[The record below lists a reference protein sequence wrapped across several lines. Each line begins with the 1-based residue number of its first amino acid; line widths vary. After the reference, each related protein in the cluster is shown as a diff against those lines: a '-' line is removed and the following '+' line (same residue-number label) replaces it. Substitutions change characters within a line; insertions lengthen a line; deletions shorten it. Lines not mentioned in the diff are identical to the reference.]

1 MSKKIIVKVLFLS
14 LFASTAVCN
23 AANLD
28 GVLYSKLPSD
38 KVQINLSSDGDFAE
52 PKIFSTKDPAR
63 VVFDFFGMNSTL
75 AKPNFNVKTG
85 AVDTLS
91 VVEVADRTRVVMDL
105 VQDAPYRVSR
115 DEGKFVIIVDS
126 PIREIVADK
135 AEPKPF
141 SIKPKLVVGK
151 QIKGVDFRRSKK
163 GGGRIVVDLS
173 DPSTVVGVKRLDG
186 EIVVDF
192 RKSTLDTSLE
202 KRLDVTDF
210 ATPVK
215 ALDVFQNGDDVRI
228 VIEPSGPFQQ
238 ISYQNDNIFTV
249 ILDPLE
255 KKKKKE
261 DKGTGYKGDKLS
273 MNFQGLEVR
282 AALSVIS
289 DFTGINI
296 IASDDVKGD
305 LTLNLKDVPWDQALD
320 LILETKGLAKREKGN
335 VIWVAPAQ
343 RLAEFERLQLEA
355 ENSSKALE
363 PLVTEVIQ
371 INYAKAKD
379 IKKVI
384 LEERKSSEDDSPA
397 QQILL
402 VTPGSSD
409 NNAGVSSSKD
419 ASLKIT
425 SDDRTNTLIITT
437 TESSLKVI
445 KTLIT
450 KLDSPVRQVM
460 VETRIVLAN
469 DTFSK
474 ELGAKLGFQ
483 RVVENATSGSSSLGN
498 VASSGTIGGA
508 NAIQQSLLD
517 GNEGIFN
524 AASTTSPNVDL
535 GASGAADSSP
545 ASYAFSLFKAG
556 TGYADIISL
565 ELSALEAEGTGK
577 IVSSPRLVT
586 SNQKEAV
593 ITTGQTRFIT
603 VGISPEGTPITVTR
617 DALLEMKVTP
627 QITPDDNV
635 ILDVDITQD
644 TFLTIDSI
652 RRNNIETQVNVE
664 NGETI
669 IIGGIYQEAQFDNV
683 TKVPLLGDL
692 PVLGRFFKKRSKQD
706 NRSELLIF
714 LTPKIINNELNMN

>member
-1 MSKKIIVKVLFLS
+1 MSKKITIINALFLS
-14 LFASTAVCN
+14 LVASSVCS
-23 AANLD
+23 AANLNE
-28 GVLYSKLPSD
+28 VLFSKLPSN
-38 KVQINLSSDGDFAE
+38 KVQINLSGDGDFPE

-63 VVFDFFGMNSTL
+63 VVFDFFGMKSKL
-75 AKPNFNVKTG
+75 DKPNFNIKSG

-91 VVEVADRTRVVMDL
+91 VVNVADRTRVVMDL
-105 VQDAPYRVSR
+105 LDNAPYRVSR
-115 DEGKFVIIVDS
+115 NANTFVINVDG
-126 PIREIVADK
+126 PERLIIKDK
-135 AEPKPF
+135 AKPQPF
-141 SIKPKLVVGK
+141 SVKPKLDVSRRV
-151 QIKGVDFRRSKK
+151 KGVDFRRSEK

-173 DPSTVVGVKRLDG
+173 DPSTIVGLKKIDG
-186 EIVVDF
+186 EVVVDF
-192 RKSTLDTSLE
+192 RKTTLDNSLE

-210 ATPVK
+210 ATTVR

-238 ISYQNDNIFTV
+238 VSYQNDNIFTV
-249 ILDPLE
+249 ILDPIE
-255 KKKKKE
+255 KKVEKK
-261 DKGTGYKGDKLS
+261 DDGSGYKGDKLS
-273 MNFQGLEVR
+273 MNFQGVEVR
-282 AALSVIS
+282 SVLSVIS
-289 DFTGINI
+289 DFTGLNI
-296 IASDDVKGD
+296 IASDDVTGD

-320 LILETKGLAKREKGN
+320 LILETKGLAKRQKGN

-355 ENSSKALE
+355 AQSSKALE
-363 PLVTEVIQ
+363 PLVTEVIE
-371 INYAKAKD
+371 INYAKAD
-379 IKKVI
+379 VIKGVI
-384 LEERKSSEDDSPA
+384 LEERDNSDSNPG
-397 QQILL
+397 QQILF
-402 VTPGSSD
+402 VQPGSADSSS
-409 NNAGVSSSKD
+409 NVSSDKD

-425 SDDRTNTLIITT
+425 ADERTNSLIITT
-437 TESSLKVI
+437 TESNLIGI
-445 KTLIT
+445 KALIA
-450 KLDSPVRQVM
+450 KLDSPIRQVM

-474 ELGAKLGFQ
+474 ELGAKLGLQ
-483 RVVENATSGSSSLGN
+483 RVVENAVAGSSNVGN
-498 VASSGTIGGA
+498 VASSGTLQGA
-508 NAIQQSLLD
+508 NNIQQSLLD
-517 GNEGIFN
+517 GNESVFN
-524 AASTTSPNVDL
+524 ASRLGAPNVDL
-535 GASGAADSSP
+535 GASGAADSAP

-565 ELSALEAEGTGK
+565 ELSALEAEGSGK

-586 SNQKEAV
+586 SNQKAAE

-617 DALLEMKVTP
+617 DALLKMLVTP

-635 ILDVDITQD
+635 ILDVNITQD

-652 RRNNIETQVNVE
+652 RRNNIATQVSVE

-692 PVLGRFFKKRSKQD
+692 PVLGRLFKKRSRQD

-714 LTPKIINNELNMN
+714 LTPKIIDGELNLD